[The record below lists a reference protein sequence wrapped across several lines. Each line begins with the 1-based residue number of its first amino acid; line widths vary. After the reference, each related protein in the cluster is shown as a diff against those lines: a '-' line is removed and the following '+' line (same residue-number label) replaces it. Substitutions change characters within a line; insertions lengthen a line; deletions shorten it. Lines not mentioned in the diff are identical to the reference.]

1 MLHKIT
7 YPWLEDKCICILLIL
22 SMFSVF
28 KIKIAGFPLYSLL
41 LLAIISIWLLLKMLY
56 AGRDGVPFPAIRY
69 LTDTVAIT
77 AILYAILS
85 VIVKLFSTSE
95 EGWID
100 FSWNAEMIAL
110 AVICLL
116 VSSGV
121 QFKTFYMDLLLYC
134 GLLVAGVYLLCS
146 LTDGLRNSVMEA
158 FLADRVQVSSYFL
171 LISMIS
177 VYEYCACRDQ
187 MRFIFYMM
195 VSAISFFVLFLNQDV
210 ISLWLMGIYFLMI
223 PVALR
228 PTAVLVKRSMQLFFI
243 YLFMLSNMSL
253 LTEYTQIIRAEISY
267 SLEYSVYM
275 DLLIAAG
282 GVAFFYY
289 WDRIPEGVDLNR
301 LVLKKMQKGYR
312 FIASMV
318 LIVFAA
324 IVIDDGWAA
333 LSEGMSYDMVRFLAV
348 PLAEAV
354 GHSKSGILQCFQE
367 IGVLPGIFLIVSMVL
382 FMGRLRRNYAPDRP
396 AVNILI
402 LISVVFM
409 IQLLF
414 WNPGIYNIVCYFYLL
429 LTACFWQKE

>member
-1 MLHKIT
+1 MSHKIT

-41 LLAIISIWLLLKMLY
+41 LLTITLVWLFLKILY
-56 AGRDGVPFPAIRY
+56 AGRSGEIFPTIRY

-77 AILYAILS
+77 VILYAIIS
-85 VIVKLFSTSE
+85 VMVKLFSTSE

-116 VSSGV
+116 ISAGA
-121 QFKTFYMDLLLYC
+121 QFKTFYLDLLLYC
-134 GLLVAGVYLLCS
+134 GLLVAGLYLLCS
-146 LTDGLRNSVMEA
+146 LTDGLRSSVMEA
-158 FLADRVQVSSYFL
+158 FLADSAQVSSYFL
-171 LISMIS
+171 LVGMIA
-177 VYEYCACRDQ
+177 VYAYCACRDR
-187 MRFIFYMM
+187 MRSIFYMM
-195 VSAISFFVLFLNQDV
+195 VSAISFFVLFLNQNA
-210 ISLWLMGIYFLMI
+210 ISLWLMGIFFLMI

-267 SLEYSVYM
+267 SLEYSVYL

-301 LVLKKMQKGYR
+301 LVFKKMQKGYR
-312 FIASMV
+312 FTATMFLVI
-318 LIVFAA
+318 FAVV
-324 IVIDDGWAA
+324 VIDGGWAA
-333 LSEGMSYDMVRFLAV
+333 LSEGMSYDMVRFLTV
-348 PLAEAV
+348 PLAEAT
-354 GHSKSGILQCFQE
+354 GHSKSGILQCFQA
-367 IGVLPGIFLIVSMVL
+367 IGVLPGIFLLVSMVL

-414 WNPGIYNIVCYFYLL
+414 WNPGIHNIVCYIYLL
-429 LTACFWQKE
+429 LTACFGQKE

>member
-41 LLAIISIWLLLKMLY
+41 LLAITSIWLLLKILY
-56 AGRDGVPFPAIRY
+56 AGRDGVSFPTIRY

-121 QFKTFYMDLLLYC
+121 QFKTFYLDLLLYC
-134 GLLVAGVYLLCS
+134 GLMVAGVCLLCS

-158 FLADRVQVSSYFL
+158 FLADSAQVSSYFL
-171 LISMIS
+171 LVGMIA
-177 VYEYCACRDQ
+177 VYAYCACRDQ
-187 MRFIFYMM
+187 MRSLFYMM
-195 VSAISFFVLFLNQDV
+195 VSAISFFVLFLNQNA
-210 ISLWLMGIYFLMI
+210 ISLWLMGIFFLMI

-324 IVIDDGWAA
+324 IVMDDGWAA

-348 PLAEAV
+348 PLAEAA

-382 FMGRLRRNYAPDRP
+382 FMGRLRRNYAPDMP

>member
-7 YPWLEDKCICILLIL
+7 YPWLEDKCICILLTL
-22 SMFSVF
+22 SMFSVL

-41 LLAIISIWLLLKMLY
+41 LLTITSVWLFLKILY
-56 AGRDGVPFPAIRY
+56 AGRCGEKFPAIRY
-69 LTDTVAIT
+69 LTDTIAISV
-77 AILYAILS
+77 ILYAIIS
-85 VIVKLFSTSE
+85 VIVKLFSASE

-116 VSSGV
+116 ISADVP
-121 QFKTFYMDLLLYC
+121 FKTFYLDLMLYC
-134 GLLVAGVYLLCS
+134 GLLMAGLYLLCS
-146 LTDGLRNSVMEA
+146 LTDGLRSSVMEVLLSDTA
-158 FLADRVQVSSYFL
+158 QISSYFL
-171 LISMIS
+171 LVGMIA
-177 VYEYCACRDQ
+177 VYAYCACRDR
-187 MRFIFYMM
+187 MRSIFYMM
-195 VSAISFFVLFLNQDV
+195 VSAISFFVLFLNQNA
-210 ISLWLMGIYFLMI
+210 ISLWLMGIFFLMI
-223 PVALR
+223 PAVLR
-228 PTAVLVKRSMQLFFI
+228 PTAVLVKRSMQLFFV

-282 GVAFFYY
+282 GAAFFYY
-289 WDRIPEGVDLNR
+289 WDRIPDGVDLNR

-312 FIASMV
+312 FTATMFLVIFV
-318 LIVFAA
+318 A
-324 IVIDDGWAA
+324 IVIDGGWAA
-333 LSEGMSYDMVRFLAV
+333 LSEGMSYDVVRFLTV
-348 PLAEAV
+348 PLAETV
-354 GHSKSGILQCFQE
+354 GHSKSGILQCFQA
-367 IGVLPGIFLIVSMVL
+367 IGVLPGVLLLVSMVL

-414 WNPGIYNIVCYFYLL
+414 WNPGIQNIVCYFYLL

>member
-1 MLHKIT
+1 MLYKIS

-41 LLAIISIWLLLKMLY
+41 LLAITSIWLLLKILY
-56 AGRDGVPFPAIRY
+56 AGRDGVSFPTIRY

-121 QFKTFYMDLLLYC
+121 QFKTFYLDLLLYC
-134 GLLVAGVYLLCS
+134 GLMVAGVCLLCS

-158 FLADRVQVSSYFL
+158 FLADSAQVSSYFL
-171 LISMIS
+171 LVGMIA
-177 VYEYCACRDQ
+177 VYAYCACRDQ
-187 MRFIFYMM
+187 MRSLFYMM
-195 VSAISFFVLFLNQDV
+195 VSAISFFVLFLNQNA
-210 ISLWLMGIYFLMI
+210 ISLWLMGIFFLMI

-324 IVIDDGWAA
+324 IVMDDGWAA

-348 PLAEAV
+348 PLAEAA

>member
-1 MLHKIT
+1 
-7 YPWLEDKCICILLIL
+7 
-22 SMFSVF
+22 MFSVF

-41 LLAIISIWLLLKMLY
+41 LLTITSVWPLLKILY
-56 AGRDGVPFPAIRY
+56 IGRDGEIFPAIRY

-85 VIVKLFSTSE
+85 VIVKLFSTSQ

-116 VSSGV
+116 VSSGA
-121 QFKTFYMDLLLYC
+121 QFKTFYLDLLLYC

-146 LTDGLRNSVMEA
+146 LTDGLQSSVMEA
-158 FLADRVQVSSYFL
+158 LLADHARISSCFL
-171 LISMIS
+171 LVGMIA
-177 VYEYCACRDQ
+177 VYAYCACRDQ
-187 MRFIFYMM
+187 MRSLFYMM
-195 VSAISFFVLFLNQDV
+195 VSAISFFVLFLNQNA

-223 PVALR
+223 PVMIR
-228 PTAVLVKRSMQLFFI
+228 PTAVWVKRAMQLFFI

-253 LTEYTQIIRAEISY
+253 LTEYTQIIRTEISY

-282 GVAFFYY
+282 GAAFFYY

-312 FIASMV
+312 FIAAMV
-318 LIVFAA
+318 LIIFVA
-324 IVIDDGWAA
+324 IVIDGGRAV
-333 LSEGMSYDMVRFLAV
+333 LPEGMSYDMVRFLIV
-348 PLAEAV
+348 PLAEAA
-354 GHSKSGILQCFQE
+354 GHSKSGILQCFQA
-367 IGVLPGIFLIVSMVL
+367 IGVLPGVLLLVSIAL

-396 AVNILI
+396 AVGILI
-402 LISVVFM
+402 LISMFFL
-409 IQLLF
+409 IQLFF
-414 WNPGIYNIVCYFYLL
+414 WNPGIHNIVCYFYLL

>member
-22 SMFSVF
+22 SMLSAF

-41 LLAIISIWLLLKMLY
+41 LLTVTSVWLLLKILY
-56 AGRDGVPFPAIRY
+56 AGRNGETFPAIKY

-77 AILYAILS
+77 AILYALIS
-85 VIVKLFSTSE
+85 VIVKLFSASE

-121 QFKTFYMDLLLYC
+121 QFKTFYLDLLLYC
-134 GLLVAGVYLLCS
+134 GLLVAGLYLLCS
-146 LTDGLRNSVMEA
+146 LTDGLRSSVVEA
-158 FLADRVQVSSYFL
+158 FLADSAQVSSYFL
-171 LISMIS
+171 LVGMIA
-177 VYEYCACRDQ
+177 VYAYCACRDR
-187 MRFIFYMM
+187 MRSLFYMM
-195 VSAISFFVLFLNQDV
+195 VSAISFFVLFLNQNA
-210 ISLWLMGIYFLMI
+210 ISLWLMGIFFLMI

-253 LTEYTQIIRAEISY
+253 LTEYTQIIRADISY
-267 SLEYSVYM
+267 SLEYSVYL

-282 GVAFFYY
+282 GAAFFYY

-301 LVLKKMQKGYR
+301 LVLKKMQRGYR
-312 FIASMV
+312 FTAIMFLV
-318 LIVFAA
+318 IFAA
-324 IVIDDGWAA
+324 IVIDGGRTA
-333 LSEGMSYDMVRFLAV
+333 LPEGMSYDTVRFLAV
-348 PLAEAV
+348 PLSEAV
-354 GHSKSGILQCFQE
+354 GHSKSGILLCFQA
-367 IGVLPGIFLIVSMVL
+367 IGVLPGIFLLVSMVL
-382 FMGRLRRNYAPDRP
+382 FMGRLRRNYVSDRP
-396 AVNILI
+396 VVGILI
-402 LISVVFM
+402 LISIVFM

-414 WNPGIYNIVCYFYLL
+414 WNPGIHNIVCYFYLL

>member
-28 KIKIAGFPLYSLL
+28 KIKFAGFPLYSLL
-41 LLAIISIWLLLKMLY
+41 LLTITSVWLFLKILY
-56 AGRDGVPFPAIRY
+56 TGRDGEIFPAIRH
-69 LTDTVAIT
+69 LTDTVAIV
-77 AILYAILS
+77 AILYAIFS
-85 VIVKLFSTSE
+85 VIVKLSSTSE

-121 QFKTFYMDLLLYC
+121 QFKTFYLDLLLYC

-146 LTDGLRNSVMEA
+146 LADGIRNNVMEA
-158 FLADRVQVSSYFL
+158 FLADHVQVSSYFL

-177 VYEYCACRDQ
+177 IYEYCACRDR
-187 MRFIFYMM
+187 MRSIFYMM
-195 VSAISFFVLFLNQDV
+195 VSAISFFVLFLNQNA

-243 YLFMLSNMSL
+243 YLCMLSNINL
-253 LTEYTQIIRAEISY
+253 LTEYTQVIRTEISY
-267 SLEYSVYM
+267 SLKHSVYL

-282 GVAFFYY
+282 GVVFFHY

-301 LVLKKMQKGYR
+301 LVLRKMQKGYR
-312 FIASMV
+312 FIAAMV
-318 LIVFAA
+318 LVIFAA
-324 IVIDDGWAA
+324 IVIDGGWEA
-333 LSEGMSYDMVRFLAV
+333 LPEGMSYDMVRFLTV
-348 PLAEAV
+348 PLVEVV
-354 GHSKSGILQCFQE
+354 GQNESGILQCFRM
-367 IGVLPGIFLIVSMVL
+367 IGVLPGMFLLVSMVL
-382 FMGRLRRNYAPDRP
+382 FMGRLRRNYVVDKPITGGL
-396 AVNILI
+396 V
-402 LISVVFM
+402 LISAVFM

-414 WNPGIYNIVCYFYLL
+414 WNPGIHNIVCYFYLL
-429 LTACFWQKE
+429 VSACFQQKE

>member
-1 MLHKIT
+1 M
-7 YPWLEDKCICILLIL
+7 
-22 SMFSVF
+22 
-28 KIKIAGFPLYSLL
+28 YSLL
-41 LLAIISIWLLLKMLY
+41 LLTITSVWLLLKILY
-56 AGRDGVPFPAIRY
+56 TGRDGEIFPAIRY

-121 QFKTFYMDLLLYC
+121 QFKTFYLDLMLYC
-134 GLLVAGVYLLCS
+134 SLLVAGVYLLCS
-146 LTDGLRNSVMEA
+146 LTDGLGSSVMEA
-158 FLADRVQVSSYFL
+158 FLADHVQVSSYFV

-187 MRFIFYMM
+187 MRSIFYMM

-253 LTEYTQIIRAEISY
+253 LTEYTQVIRTEISY
-267 SLEYSVYM
+267 SLEYSVYL
-275 DLLIAAG
+275 DLLMAAG
-282 GVAFFYY
+282 GVVFFHY
-289 WDRIPEGVDLNR
+289 WDRIPEGVALNR
-301 LVLKKMQKGYR
+301 LVLRKMQKGYR
-312 FIASMV
+312 FIAAMGLV
-318 LIVFAA
+318 IFAA
-324 IVIDDGWAA
+324 IVIDGGWEA
-333 LSEGMSYDMVRFLAV
+333 LPEGMSYDMVRFLTV
-348 PLAEAV
+348 PLVEAV
-354 GHSKSGILQCFQE
+354 GQNESGILQCFRM
-367 IGVLPGIFLIVSMVL
+367 IGVLPGMFLLVSMVL
-382 FMGRLRRNYAPDRP
+382 FMGRLRRNYVVDKPITGGL
-396 AVNILI
+396 V
-402 LISVVFM
+402 LISAVFM

-414 WNPGIYNIVCYFYLL
+414 WNPGIHNIVCYFYLL
-429 LTACFWQKE
+429 VSACFQQKE

>member
-1 MLHKIT
+1 MLYKIS

-41 LLAIISIWLLLKMLY
+41 LLAITSIWLLLKILY
-56 AGRDGVPFPAIRY
+56 AGRDGVSFPTIRY

-121 QFKTFYMDLLLYC
+121 QFKTFYLDLLLYC
-134 GLLVAGVYLLCS
+134 GLMVAGVCLLCS

-158 FLADRVQVSSYFL
+158 FLADSAQVSSYFL
-171 LISMIS
+171 LVGMIA
-177 VYEYCACRDQ
+177 VYAYCACRDQ
-187 MRFIFYMM
+187 MRSLFYMM
-195 VSAISFFVLFLNQDV
+195 VSAISFFVLFLNQNA
-210 ISLWLMGIYFLMI
+210 ISLWLMGIFFLMI
-223 PVALR
+223 PLALR

-348 PLAEAV
+348 PLAEAA

>member
-41 LLAIISIWLLLKMLY
+41 LLAITSIWLLLKILY
-56 AGRDGVPFPAIRY
+56 AGRDGVSFPTIRY

-121 QFKTFYMDLLLYC
+121 QFKTFYLDLLLYC
-134 GLLVAGVYLLCS
+134 GLMVAGVCLLCS

-158 FLADRVQVSSYFL
+158 FLADSAQVSSYFL
-171 LISMIS
+171 LVGMIA
-177 VYEYCACRDQ
+177 VYAYCACRDQ
-187 MRFIFYMM
+187 MRSLFYMM
-195 VSAISFFVLFLNQDV
+195 VSAISFFVLFLNQNA
-210 ISLWLMGIYFLMI
+210 ISLWLMGIFFLMI

-324 IVIDDGWAA
+324 IVMDDGWAA

-348 PLAEAV
+348 PLAEAA

>member
-1 MLHKIT
+1 MLHKIS
-7 YPWLEDKCICILLIL
+7 YSWLEDKCICILLIL
-22 SMFSVF
+22 SMLSVF
-28 KIKIAGFPLYSLL
+28 KIKIAEFPLYSLL
-41 LLAIISIWLLLKMLY
+41 LLTITLAWLFLRILY
-56 AGRDGVPFPAIRY
+56 AGRDGEIFPTIRY
-69 LTDTVAIT
+69 QTDTVAIT
-77 AILYAILS
+77 AILYAIIS
-85 VIVKLFSTSE
+85 VIVKLFRTLE

-121 QFKTFYMDLLLYC
+121 QFKTFYLDLLLYC

-158 FLADRVQVSSYFL
+158 FLADHVQVSSYFL

-187 MRFIFYMM
+187 MRSIFYMM

-223 PVALR
+223 PVMISS
-228 PTAVLVKRSMQLFFI
+228 TAIWVKRSMQLFFI

-267 SLEYSVYM
+267 SLEYSVYL

-282 GVAFFYY
+282 GAAFFYY
-289 WDRIPEGVDLNR
+289 WERIPEGVDLNR
-301 LVLKKMQKGYR
+301 LVLKKMQRGYR
-312 FIASMV
+312 FTATMFLVI
-318 LIVFAA
+318 LAA
-324 IVIDDGWAA
+324 IVIDGGRAV
-333 LSEGMSYDMVRFLAV
+333 LPEGMSYNMARFLTV
-348 PLAEAV
+348 PLAEAA
-354 GHSKSGILQCFQE
+354 GQSKSGILQCFQA
-367 IGVLPGIFLIVSMVL
+367 IGVLPGVLLLVAIAL
-382 FMGRLRRNYAPDRP
+382 FMGRLRRNYAPGRP

-402 LISVVFM
+402 LISLVFM

-414 WNPGIYNIVCYFYLL
+414 WNPGIHNIVCYFYLL

>member
-7 YPWLEDKCICILLIL
+7 YLWLEDKCICILLIL

-41 LLAIISIWLLLKMLY
+41 LLAITSIWLLLKILY

-77 AILYAILS
+77 AILYTILS

-121 QFKTFYMDLLLYC
+121 QFKTFYLDLLLYC

-146 LTDGLRNSVMEA
+146 LTDGLQSSVMESL
-158 FLADRVQVSSYFL
+158 LADHAQISSCFL
-171 LISMIS
+171 LVGMIA
-177 VYEYCACRDQ
+177 VYAYCACRDQ
-187 MRFIFYMM
+187 MRSIFYMM

-253 LTEYTQIIRAEISY
+253 LTEYTQIIRTEISY
-267 SLEYSVYM
+267 SLEYSVYL

-282 GVAFFYY
+282 GVVFFHY

-301 LVLKKMQKGYR
+301 LVVRKMQKGYR
-312 FIASMV
+312 FIAAMV
-318 LIVFAA
+318 LVIFAA
-324 IVIDDGWAA
+324 IVIDGGWEA
-333 LSEGMSYDMVRFLAV
+333 LPEGMSYDMVRFLTV
-348 PLAEAV
+348 PLVEVV
-354 GHSKSGILQCFQE
+354 GQNESGILQCFRM
-367 IGVLPGIFLIVSMVL
+367 IGVLPGMFLLVSMVL
-382 FMGRLRRNYAPDRP
+382 FMGRLRRNYVVDEPITGGL
-396 AVNILI
+396 V
-402 LISVVFM
+402 LISAVFM

-414 WNPGIYNIVCYFYLL
+414 WNPGIHNIVCYFYLL
-429 LTACFWQKE
+429 VSACFQQKE